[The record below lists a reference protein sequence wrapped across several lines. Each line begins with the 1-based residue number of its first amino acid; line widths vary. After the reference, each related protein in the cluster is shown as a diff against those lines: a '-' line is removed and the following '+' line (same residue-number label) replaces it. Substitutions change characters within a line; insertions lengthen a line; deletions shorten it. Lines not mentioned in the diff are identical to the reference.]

1 MSQKPASSGGLVQA
15 SHSHCLWVRGGRGP
29 WSLGGAASTQLP
41 SWEGGCRSSSG
52 PRLPRPGPASCS
64 APRPPEV
71 PRPLLLPPA
80 RGCGCPPSPFLGRG
94 SAFAVVL
101 LPDPV
106 SPPSGLV
113 FSLPTS
119 EHVLCHAGAFRA
131 VPRGAGA
138 RSVPLIPCVGHGPW
152 GYFHPLAWLPGAP
165 LRVPR
170 RTRANVSAGPSA
182 PRLSLWDRRLPGL
195 EAPWRPRSTAA
206 GSGQGAVAFWR
217 VAVWRVRASA
227 CVSGQGNEAGRP
239 RQ

>member
-1 MSQKPASSGGLVQA
+1 MGLGAWEEPPAPSCLPGKAVAAAHLGLA
-15 SHSHCLWVRGGRGP
+15 SPALALP
-29 WSLGGAASTQLP
+29 AA
-41 SWEGGCRSSSG
+41 
-52 PRLPRPGPASCS
+52 
-64 APRPPEV
+64 RPPGL
-71 PRPLLLPPA
+71 RRSRGRSFFLLPGAVAAPPA
-80 RGCGCPPSPFLGRG
+80 RSWGG
-94 SAFAVVL
+94 AL
-101 LPDPV
+101 LLLWFYYLTLFP
-106 SPPSGLV
+106 PPSGLV